1 MEVKYRPIENVW
13 EDVLNN
19 AKLVNVFKEFRGE
32 LMNAKEE
39 YGDKVERENTSDR
52 VAGVISEEANELNMV
67 NKIL

>member
-1 MEVKYRPIENVW
+1 MW

-19 AKLVNVFKEFRGE
+19 PKLVNVFKEFRGE
-32 LMNAKEE
+32 LMNAEE
-39 YGDKVERENTSDR
+39 DYGDEAERENTSDR